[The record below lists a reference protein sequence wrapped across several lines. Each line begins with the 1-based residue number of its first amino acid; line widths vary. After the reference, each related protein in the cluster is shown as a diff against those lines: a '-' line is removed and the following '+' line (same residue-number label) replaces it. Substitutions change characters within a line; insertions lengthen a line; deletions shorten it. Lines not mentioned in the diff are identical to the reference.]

1 MKPWCRYT
9 ERMNTALPGHVVLG
23 TKNWLDWIGTAMA
36 RDEAAGAAIR
46 EAAGIL
52 EVPQLKYPSDSFGT
66 PKFSV
71 QFVSAAATF
80 SETENV
86 AESDE
91 WKDCIRKLEPLSLP
105 ENSDR
110 IDVLSW
116 KYPYY
121 MDISAKMTVTEIK
134 RRTETTEE
142 ELRFMPSRTNPLE
155 NSADTVQNKFPPPD
169 FLYAEEIQ
177 TGGAAFGTLMHDV
190 MQKLRLDGPLD
201 AVDIE
206 SQLDAFVTDGTL
218 TEEERHIVRVPPIA
232 KFFASPIGR
241 RMKNAKHCWREQ
253 PFSLLVP
260 AAEMDARASAQD
272 EIFVQGIIDV
282 FFQDADG
289 RLVLLDYKTD
299 RNTTPDLIRKRYR
312 TQLDLYARA
321 IRTITGRAVDGTY
334 IYRLSDGDTIV
345 L

>member
-1 MKPWCRYT
+1 
-9 ERMNTALPGHVVLG
+9 
-23 TKNWLDWIGTAMA
+23 
-36 RDEAAGAAIR
+36 
-46 EAAGIL
+46 
-52 EVPQLKYPSDSFGT
+52 
-66 PKFSV
+66 
-71 QFVSAAATF
+71 
-80 SETENV
+80 
-86 AESDE
+86 
-91 WKDCIRKLEPLSLP
+91 
-105 ENSDR
+105 
-110 IDVLSW
+110 
-116 KYPYY
+116 
-121 MDISAKMTVTEIK
+121 
-134 RRTETTEE
+134 
-142 ELRFMPSRTNPLE
+142 
-155 NSADTVQNKFPPPD
+155 
-169 FLYAEEIQ
+169 
-177 TGGAAFGTLMHDV
+177 
-190 MQKLRLDGPLD
+190 
-201 AVDIE
+201 VDIE